1 MPPARQVA
9 AVIALLGA
17 VVAVRTVH
25 AAPPNRV
32 YGTVTLHGAPAPVGT
47 VIVALTG
54 GKVCGTTT
62 VTATVVSGS
71 SYPYV
76 LNLPDPA
83 APLECKPGA
92 VITFTVAGL
101 PAGQRIT
108 LDDLGT
114 FFRVDLVAPGMPDV
128 PGARTVALP
137 TGCTDVV
144 STFPDGTPAA
154 AVAAA
159 VVPAEALHAIWRYD
173 PATGRYAGF
182 SPAAPLASDLTTVNR
197 AEFLRV
203 CTAGP
208 AALRLPAEPGSGQP

>member
-1 MPPARQVA
+1 MSPARHVA

-17 VVAVRTVH
+17 VVAVRTGH

-47 VIVALTG
+47 VIEALTG

-62 VTATVVSGS
+62 VTATAVSGS

-101 PAGQRIT
+101 PAGQTIT
-108 LDDLGT
+108 PLCGT
-114 FFRVDLVAPGMPDV
+114 GPPACR
-128 PGARTVALP
+128 
-137 TGCTDVV
+137 
-144 STFPDGTPAA
+144 GTLERPSSSSPEVGDHQS
-154 AVAAA
+154 AV
-159 VVPAEALHAIWRYD
+159 L
-173 PATGRYAGF
+173 
-182 SPAAPLASDLTTVNR
+182 LTSVWNR
-197 AEFLRV
+197 AVTWTQSTR
-203 CTAGP
+203 GP
-208 AALRLPAEPGSGQP
+208 DAPEHTCHASRSWKAEQ

>member
-1 MPPARQVA
+1 MPSARHVA
-9 AVIALLGA
+9 VVIAVL
-17 VVAVRTVH
+17 VAVGAARTAH

-47 VIVALTG
+47 TIVALTG

-62 VTATVVSGS
+62 VTATAVSGS

-114 FFRVDLVAPGMPDV
+114 FLRVDLIAPGIPAV
-128 PGARTVALP
+128 PRRTPSRCRPGAPTSCLPFPMALQRRQWP
-137 TGCTDVV
+137 RRWYRQRRCTR
-144 STFPDGTPAA
+144 SGATTRPPGGTPASA
-154 AVAAA
+154 
-159 VVPAEALHAIWRYD
+159 RQ
-173 PATGRYAGF
+173 RR
-182 SPAAPLASDLTTVNR
+182 SPAI
-197 AEFLRV
+197 
-203 CTAGP
+203 
-208 AALRLPAEPGSGQP
+208 